1 MHEKAFLNVSIL
13 TLIHYIISF
22 DDKEILKNKDKK
34 KKIKS
39 NIFDILNSLSSII
52 VIIGILA
59 QLSLIHKLEDYLVI
73 IICKTLIFNKKD
85 INSSFVIN
93 VIVFGFIHLLLDFS
107 NGFQNYFE
115 YNITFFAN

>member
-22 DDKEILKNKDKK
+22 DDKEIIKNKDKK

-59 QLSLIHKLEDYLVI
+59 QLSLIHKLEDYLVKVGLTFTYI
-73 IICKTLIFNKKD
+73 IIFKN
-85 INSSFVIN
+85 IN
-93 VIVFGFIHLLLDFS
+93 L
-107 NGFQNYFE
+107 
-115 YNITFFAN
+115 